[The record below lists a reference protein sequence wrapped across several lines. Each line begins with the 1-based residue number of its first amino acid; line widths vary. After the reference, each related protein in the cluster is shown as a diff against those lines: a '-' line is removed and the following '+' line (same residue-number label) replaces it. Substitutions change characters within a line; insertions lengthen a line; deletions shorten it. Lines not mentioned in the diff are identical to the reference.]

1 MFIQI
6 SKGGNDLI
14 SINVN
19 HILYIEPGHSN
30 GTFIHL
36 NGIPKIHCQ
45 EDFFDLEK
53 RLKAMSK

>member
-6 SKGGNDLI
+6 STGGNALI
-14 SINVN
+14 SVNVN
-19 HILYIEPGHSN
+19 QIMYIEPGHSN

-36 NGIPKIHCQ
+36 SGMPKIHCQ

-53 RLKAMSK
+53 RLKAISK